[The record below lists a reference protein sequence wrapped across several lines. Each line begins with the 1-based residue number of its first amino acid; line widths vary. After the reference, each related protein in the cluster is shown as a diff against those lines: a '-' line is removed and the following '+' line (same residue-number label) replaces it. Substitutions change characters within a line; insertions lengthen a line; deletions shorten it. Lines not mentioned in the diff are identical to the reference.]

1 MRNIKIIY
9 ENDRGE
15 SVVISNTFPY
25 LLKSFIGGDGAEAN
39 ITSSKGVGQD
49 GSTITNVNL
58 KERHLQIIGV
68 IKDMD
73 KSTLI
78 KRKAKLL
85 QVFNPKVQGWL
96 QYEYG
101 DVKKRI
107 RCQVESAPTFSMP
120 FNVFSVLY
128 FVVDLVAPNPY
139 WQDINAT
146 KAEIAVWR
154 GAFKFPLRIIESGI
168 KMGFREPNLIV
179 NIENK
184 GDVSCGMEIR
194 FKALATV
201 INPYL
206 FNINTREQFKI
217 NKTMEAGEVIT
228 VTTHFQNKKMK
239 LAKNGVTT
247 NAFNWIN
254 PISTFMQL
262 ETGDNLLRYGAD
274 EGIDS
279 LEVDIYFIPQYL
291 GV

>member
-25 LLKSFIGGDGAEAN
+25 LLKSFTGGDGAEAN

-49 GSTITNVNL
+49 GSTIINVNL
-58 KERHLQIIGV
+58 KERPLQIIGI

-96 QYEYG
+96 QYDYG
-101 DVKKRI
+101 DATRRI

-120 FNVFSVLY
+120 FNVFNVLY
-128 FVVDLVAPNPY
+128 FVVDLYP
-139 WQDINAT
+139 
-146 KAEIAVWR
+146 
-154 GAFKFPLRIIESGI
+154 S
-168 KMGFREPNLIV
+168 
-179 NIENK
+179 
-184 GDVSCGMEIR
+184 
-194 FKALATV
+194 
-201 INPYL
+201 L
-206 FNINTREQFKI
+206 FNVNTREYFKI
-217 NKTMEAGEVIT
+217 NKIMEAGEVIT
-228 VTTHFQNKKMK
+228 VTTHFQNKRVE
-239 LAKNGVTT
+239 LNKNGVIS
-247 NAFNWIN
+247 NAFNWIDFT
-254 PISTFMQL
+254 STFLQL
-262 ETGDNLLRYGAD
+262 DPGDNLFRYDAD

-279 LEVDIYFIPQYL
+279 LEVDIYYNPQYL